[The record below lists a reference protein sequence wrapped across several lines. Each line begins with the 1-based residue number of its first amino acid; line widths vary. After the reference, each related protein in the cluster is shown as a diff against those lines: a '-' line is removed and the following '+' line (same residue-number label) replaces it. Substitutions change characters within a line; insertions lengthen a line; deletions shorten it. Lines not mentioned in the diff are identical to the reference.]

1 LLALHGDHDPILKSA
16 RPRPTMFDFVRSHT
30 RLFQGIL
37 VLLIFPSFVFFGVQG
52 YSSFTDASNTKVAE
66 VDGRGITQV
75 EWDAAHQRNIERF
88 RQQMPTVDVKLLDSP
103 AVRRET
109 LDSIVRERVLLAA
122 SEHMHMGVSDERL
135 QRVFATDP
143 QFAAL
148 RNPDGSVNRDLLVA
162 QGMSS
167 EMFAQSLRQDLA
179 MRQVLQGIGGTAVAP
194 KAVVDPSLDALLQ
207 RRQVQFQ
214 RFDTQAY
221 RSKVSPTD
229 AEIEAF
235 YKANEALFRAPEQA
249 RIDYVVL
256 DLQTLQKGVTVSDD
270 ELQRYYAENAS
281 RYTAAE
287 ERRASHILIKADK
300 DMAAAERQ
308 KAKAKA
314 DALLEQ
320 VRKAPSQ
327 FAELA
332 KKNSDDPGSAERGGD
347 LDYFGRGAMVKP
359 FDDAVFAMKPGEISN
374 VVESEFGYHI
384 IQLTGQRGGEK
395 KSFDA
400 VRAEI
405 EAEVKKQLAQ
415 KRYAE
420 AAELF
425 TNTVYE
431 QSDSLQPAIDKLKL
445 EKRSATVQRTPVPG
459 AAGPLA
465 SAKLLEAVFGN
476 DAVRNKR
483 NTDAVEVAPSQ
494 LASARIVEYLPA
506 RTLPLAEVKDQVR
519 ERLVGQQAAAL
530 AKKEGQALLAQLQ
543 KAGDTALPETAAI
556 GRAGSQGVP
565 RSLIDA
571 VLAVDV
577 SKLPV
582 PLGVDLGE
590 QGYIVAKVAQVLP
603 RDPAMGNEQ
612 TMQSQYAQAIASAEM
627 QAYYAA
633 LKTRYKAEIKPRV
646 AEAAASTPAR

>member
-1 LLALHGDHDPILKSA
+1 
-16 RPRPTMFDFVRSHT
+16 MFDFVRSHT

-52 YSSFTDASNTKVAE
+52 YSSFTDGSNAKVAE
-66 VDGRGITQV
+66 VDGRGITQM

-88 RQQMPTVDVKLLDSP
+88 RQQMPTADMKLLDSP
-103 AVRRET
+103 AVRGET
-109 LDSIVRERVLLAA
+109 LDSLVRERVLLAA
-122 SEHMHMGVSDERL
+122 AERMHLGVSDERL

-148 RNPDGSVNRDLLVA
+148 RNPDGSVNRDLLMA

-179 MRQVLQGIGGTAVAP
+179 MRQVMQGIGTTVVAP

-214 RFDTQAY
+214 RFDAQAL
-221 RSKVSPTD
+221 RGKVNPSD
-229 AEIEAF
+229 ADIETF

-249 RIDYVVL
+249 RVDYVML
-256 DLQTLQKGVTVSDD
+256 DLQTLQKGVSVSDD
-270 ELQRYYAENAS
+270 ELQRFYAENAS

-300 DMAAAERQ
+300 DMAAADRQ
-308 KAKAKA
+308 KARAKA

-320 VRKAPSQ
+320 LRKSPGQ

-347 LDYFGRGAMVKP
+347 LDFFGRGAMVKP
-359 FDDAVFAMKPGEISN
+359 FDDAVFAMKAGEISN
-374 VVESEFGYHI
+374 VVESEFGFHI

-395 KSFDA
+395 KSFAA

-405 EAEVKKQLAQ
+405 ETEVKRQLAQ
-415 KRYAE
+415 KRFAE
-420 AAELF
+420 AAEQF

-431 QSDSLQPAIDKLKL
+431 QSDSLQPVIDKLKL
-445 EKRSATVQRTPVPG
+445 EKRSALVQRTPAPG
-459 AAGPLA
+459 ATGALA

-476 DAVRNKR
+476 DAINNKR
-483 NTDAVEVAPSQ
+483 NTDAIEVGPSQ
-494 LASARIVEYLPA
+494 LASARIVEHLPA
-506 RTLPLAEVKDQVR
+506 RTLPLAEVKEQVR
-519 ERLVGQQAAAL
+519 ERLVGEQAAAL
-530 AKKEGQALLAQLQ
+530 ARKEGQALLAQLQ
-543 KAGDTALPETAAI
+543 KDGATALPESAVI
-556 GRAGSQGVP
+556 GRLSAQSVP
-565 RSLIDA
+565 RKVIDA
-571 VLAVDV
+571 VLAADA
-577 SKLPV
+577 SKLPL

-590 QGYIVAKVAQVLP
+590 QGFWVGKVTQVLP
-603 RDPAMGNEQ
+603 RDAALAPEQ
-612 TMQSQYAQAIASAEM
+612 TLQAQYAQAIATAEM

-633 LKTRYKAEIKPRV
+633 LKTRYRAEIKPSV
-646 AEAAASTPAR
+646 AALAASAPAR

>member
-1 LLALHGDHDPILKSA
+1 
-16 RPRPTMFDFVRSHT
+16 MFDFVRSHT

-88 RQQMPTVDVKLLDSP
+88 RQQMPTVDLKLLDSP
-103 AVRRET
+103 AVRSET
-109 LDSIVRERVLLAA
+109 LDGLVRDRVLLAA
-122 SEHMHMGVSDERL
+122 AEHMHMGVSDERL
-135 QRVFATDP
+135 QRVFSTDP

-148 RNPDGSVNRDLLVA
+148 RNPDGSVNRDLLTA

-179 MRQVLQGIGGTAVAP
+179 MRQVLQGIGATAVAP
-194 KAVVDPSLDALLQ
+194 KAVVDPALDALLQ
-207 RRQVQFQ
+207 RRQVEYQ
-214 RFDTQAY
+214 RFDVAAY
-221 RSKVSPTD
+221 RSKLNLGD
-229 AEIEAF
+229 AEIETF

-256 DLQTLQKGVTVSDD
+256 DLQTLQKGLSVSDD
-270 ELQRYYAENAS
+270 DLQRFYAENLS

-308 KAKAKA
+308 KARAKA

-320 VRKAPSQ
+320 VRKSPGE

-332 KKNSDDPGSAERGGD
+332 RKNSDDPGSAERGGD
-347 LDYFGRGAMVKP
+347 LDFFSRGAMVKP

-374 VVESEFGYHI
+374 VVESEFGFHI

-420 AAELF
+420 AAEQF

-431 QSDSLQPAIDKLKL
+431 QADSLQPAIEKLKL
-445 EKRSATVQRTPVPG
+445 EKRSATVQRLPAPG
-459 AAGPLA
+459 ASGPLA

-483 NTDAVEVAPSQ
+483 NTDAVEVGPNQ
-494 LASARIVEYLPA
+494 LAAARIVEYLPA
-506 RTLPLAEVKDQVR
+506 RTLPLADVKDQVR
-519 ERLVGQQAAAL
+519 ERLMAEQAAAL
-530 AKKEGQALLAQLQ
+530 ARKDGQALLAQLQ
-543 KAGDTALPETAAI
+543 KSADAKLPETAVI
-556 GRAGSQGVP
+556 GRIGSQGMP
-565 RSLIDA
+565 RDVIDA
-571 VLAVDV
+571 VLGADPG
-577 SKLPV
+577 KLPAPV
-582 PLGVDLGE
+582 GVDLGP
-590 QGYIVAKVAQVLP
+590 QGYLVAKVTQVLP
-603 RDPAMGNEQ
+603 RDPAVANEQ
-612 TMQSQYAQAIASAEM
+612 TLQSQYAQAISAAETM
-627 QAYYAA
+627 AYYSA
-633 LKTRYKAEIKPRV
+633 LKSRYKAEVKPRAV
-646 AEAAASTPAR
+646 AAAASAPAPR

>member
-1 LLALHGDHDPILKSA
+1 
-16 RPRPTMFDFVRSHT
+16 MFDFVRSHT

-52 YSSFTDASNTKVAE
+52 YSSFTNSSSSKVAE
-66 VDGRGITQV
+66 VDGRGITQT
-75 EWDAAHQRNIERF
+75 EWDAVHQRNIERY
-88 RQQMPTVDVKLLDSP
+88 RQQVPNIDVKLLDSP
-103 AVRRET
+103 AARRET
-109 LDSIVRERVLLAA
+109 LDGIVRERVLLAA
-122 SEHMHMGVSDERL
+122 SENMHLGVSDERL
-135 QRVFATDP
+135 QRVFSTDP

-167 EMFAQSLRQDLA
+167 EVFAQSLRQDLA
-179 MRQVLQGIGGTAVAP
+179 MRQVMQGIGGTAVAP
-194 KAVVDPSLDALLQ
+194 KAVVDPALDALLQ

-221 RSKVSPTD
+221 RAKVNPTD
-229 AEIEAF
+229 ADIEAF

-256 DLQTLQKGVTVSDD
+256 DLQSLQKGVTVSED

-300 DMAAAERQ
+300 DMAAADRQ

-314 DALLEQ
+314 DGLLEQ
-320 VRKAPSQ
+320 LRKSPGQ

-359 FDDAVFAMKPGEISN
+359 FEDAVFAMKPGEIGN

-395 KSFDA
+395 KSLDA
-400 VRAEI
+400 VRPEI

-420 AAELF
+420 AAEQF

-431 QSDSLQPAIDKLKL
+431 QADSLQPAIDKLKL
-445 EKRSATVQRTPVPG
+445 EKRSALVQRIPAQG
-459 AAGPLA
+459 ATGPLA
-465 SAKLLEAVFGN
+465 SAKLLESVFGS
-476 DAVRNKR
+476 DAVRSKR
-483 NTDAVEVAPSQ
+483 NTDAVEVGPNQ
-494 LASARIVEYLPA
+494 LAAARIVEYMPA

-530 AKKEGQALLAQLQ
+530 ARKEGQALLAQLQ
-543 KAGDTALPETAAI
+543 KSGGTALPETAVI
-556 GRAGSQGVP
+556 GRVGAQGVP

-571 VLAVDV
+571 VLAADAT
-577 SKLPV
+577 KLPAPV
-582 PLGVDLGE
+582 GVDLGE
-590 QGYIVAKVAQVLP
+590 QGFVVAKVTQVLP
-603 RDPAMGNEQ
+603 RDPALGTEQ
-612 TMQSQYAQAIASAEM
+612 TLQGQYAQAIASAEM

-633 LKTRYKAEIKPRV
+633 LKSRYKAEIKPRV
-646 AEAAASTPAR
+646 AEAAAASAAAR

>member
-1 LLALHGDHDPILKSA
+1 
-16 RPRPTMFDFVRSHT
+16 M
-30 RLFQGIL
+30 
-37 VLLIFPSFVFFGVQG
+37 
-52 YSSFTDASNTKVAE
+52 
-66 VDGRGITQV
+66 
-75 EWDAAHQRNIERF
+75 
-88 RQQMPTVDVKLLDSP
+88 
-103 AVRRET
+103 
-109 LDSIVRERVLLAA
+109 
-122 SEHMHMGVSDERL
+122 
-135 QRVFATDP
+135 
-143 QFAAL
+143 
-148 RNPDGSVNRDLLVA
+148 
-162 QGMSS
+162 
-167 EMFAQSLRQDLA
+167 
-179 MRQVLQGIGGTAVAP
+179 
-194 KAVVDPSLDALLQ
+194 
-207 RRQVQFQ
+207 
-214 RFDTQAY
+214 
-221 RSKVSPTD
+221 
-229 AEIEAF
+229 
-235 YKANEALFRAPEQA
+235 FRAPEQA

-256 DLQTLQKGVTVSDD
+256 DLQTLQKDVTVSDD

-320 VRKAPSQ
+320 VRKSPGQ

-374 VVESEFGYHI
+374 VVESDFGYHI

-420 AAELF
+420 AAEQF

-445 EKRSATVQRTPVPG
+445 EKRSATVQRTPAPG
-459 AAGPLA
+459 ATGALA

-494 LASARIVEYLPA
+494 LASARIVEHQPA

-519 ERLVGQQAAAL
+519 ERLVGQQAAEL

-543 KAGDTALPETAAI
+543 KAGDTALPESVVI
-556 GRAGSQGVP
+556 GRVGAQGVP

-571 VLAVDV
+571 VLAADAG
-577 SKLPV
+577 KLPA

-612 TMQSQYAQAIASAEM
+612 TLQGQYAQAIAGAEI

-633 LKTRYKAEIKPRV
+633 LKTRYKAEIKPLA
-646 AEAAASTPAR
+646 AEAATSAPAR

>member
-1 LLALHGDHDPILKSA
+1 
-16 RPRPTMFDFVRSHT
+16 MFDFVRTHT

-52 YSSFTDASNTKVAE
+52 YSSFTDASNSKVAE

-75 EWDAAHQRNIERF
+75 EWDAAHQRSIERF
-88 RQQMPTVDVKLLDSP
+88 RQQMPTVDVKLLDTP
-103 AVRRET
+103 AMRRET

-135 QRVFATDP
+135 QRVFSTDP

-179 MRQVLQGIGGTAVAP
+179 MRQVLQGIGTTAVAP

-207 RRQVQFQ
+207 RRQVQYQ
-214 RFDTQAY
+214 RFDAQAY
-221 RSKVSPTD
+221 RSKVNPAD
-229 AEIEAF
+229 AEIEAY
-235 YKANEALFRAPEQA
+235 YKANETLFRAAEQA
-249 RIDYVVL
+249 RIEYVVL

-270 ELQRYYAENAS
+270 ELKRYYAENAS

-300 DMAAAERQ
+300 DMAAADRQ
-308 KAKAKA
+308 KARAKA

-320 VRKAPSQ
+320 LRKSPGQ

-332 KKNSDDPGSAERGGD
+332 GKNSDDPGSAERGGD
-347 LDYFGRGAMVKP
+347 LDFFGRGAMVKP

-374 VVESEFGYHI
+374 VVESEFGFHI

-395 KSFDA
+395 KSFDS

-420 AAELF
+420 AAEQF
-425 TNTVYE
+425 TNIVYE
-431 QSDSLQPAIDKLKL
+431 QADSLQPVVDKLKL
-445 EKRSATVQRTPVPG
+445 ERRSAMVQRAPAAG
-459 AAGPLA
+459 ATGPLA

-483 NTDAVEVAPSQ
+483 NTDAVEIGPNQ
-494 LASARIVEYLPA
+494 LASARIVEYMPA

-530 AKKEGQALLAQLQ
+530 ARKEGEALLAQLR
-543 KAGDTALPETAAI
+543 KNGDTALPETAVI
-556 GRAGSQGVP
+556 GRIGSQGMP

-571 VLAVDV
+571 VLAADAG
-577 SKLPV
+577 KLPAPV
-582 PLGVDLGE
+582 GVDLGD
-590 QGYIVAKVAQVLP
+590 QGYIVAKVTQVLP
-603 RDPAMGNEQ
+603 RDPSLGNEQ
-612 TMQSQYAQAIASAEM
+612 ALQSQYAQAIASAEM

-646 AEAAASTPAR
+646 AAASASSPAR

>member
-1 LLALHGDHDPILKSA
+1 
-16 RPRPTMFDFVRSHT
+16 MFDFVRSHT
-30 RLFQGIL
+30 RLFLGIV
-37 VLLIFPSFVFFGVQG
+37 VLLIIPSFVFFGVQG
-52 YSSFTDASNTKVAE
+52 YSSFGDGANTKVAE

-75 EWDAAHQRNIERF
+75 EWDAAHERNIQRY
-88 RQQMPTVDVKLLDSP
+88 RQQMPNIDVKLLDSP
-103 AVRRET
+103 AVKRET
-109 LDSIVRERVLLAA
+109 LDGIVRERVLLAA
-122 SEHMHMGVSDERL
+122 AEHMHMGVSDERL
-135 QRVFATDP
+135 QRVFSTDP

-179 MRQVLQGIGGTAVAP
+179 MRQVLQGIGTTAVAP

-207 RRQVQFQ
+207 RRQVQYQ
-214 RFDTQAY
+214 RFDAMAY
-221 RSKVSPTD
+221 RGKVNPSD
-229 AEIEAF
+229 ADIEAF
-235 YKANEALFRAPEQA
+235 YKANEALFRATEQA
-249 RIDYVVL
+249 RIDYVLL
-256 DLQTLQKGVTVSDD
+256 DMQTLQKGVTVSDD

-300 DMAAAERQ
+300 DMAAADRQ

-314 DALLEQ
+314 EQLLEQ
-320 VRKAPSQ
+320 VRKSPGQ

-374 VVESEFGYHI
+374 VVESDFGYHI
-384 IQLTGQRGGEK
+384 IQLSGQRGGEK
-395 KSFDA
+395 KAFEA

-420 AAELF
+420 AAEQF
-425 TNTVYE
+425 SNTVYE
-431 QSDSLQPAIDKLKL
+431 QSDSLQPVIDKLKL
-445 EKRSATVQRTPVPG
+445 EKRSALVQRTPAPG
-459 AAGPLA
+459 ASGPLA

-483 NTDAVEVAPSQ
+483 NTDAVEVGPNQ
-494 LASARIVEYLPA
+494 LAAARIVEYLPA
-506 RTLPLAEVKDQVR
+506 RTLPLAEVKEQVR

-530 AKKEGQALLAQLQ
+530 ARKEGEVLLAQLN
-543 KAGDTALPETAAI
+543 KSADAALPESAVI
-556 GRAGSQGVP
+556 GRVGSQGVP
-565 RSLIDA
+565 RGLIDA
-571 VLAVDV
+571 VLAADAGN
-577 SKLPV
+577 LPAPV
-582 PLGVDLGE
+582 GVDLGD
-590 QGYIVAKVAQVLP
+590 QGYIVAKVTQVLP
-603 RDPAMGNEQ
+603 RDPALGNEQ
-612 TMQSQYAQAIASAEM
+612 VMQNQYAQAIANAEM

-646 AEAAASTPAR
+646 INAAASAPAR

>member
-1 LLALHGDHDPILKSA
+1 
-16 RPRPTMFDFVRSHT
+16 MFEFVRSHT

-52 YSSFTDASNTKVAE
+52 YSSFTDASNSKVAE

-75 EWDAAHQRNIERF
+75 EWDAAHQRNIGRY
-88 RQQMPTVDVKLLDSP
+88 RQQMPNVDVRLLDTP
-103 AVRRET
+103 AVRQET
-109 LDSIVRERVLLAA
+109 LDGILRERVLLAA
-122 SEHMHMGVSDERL
+122 SEHMHLGVSDERL
-135 QRVFATDP
+135 HRVFSTDP

-148 RNPDGSVNRDLLVA
+148 RNPDGSVNRDLLMA

-179 MRQVLQGIGGTAVAP
+179 MRQVMQGIGGTAVAP

-214 RFDTQAY
+214 RFDAQAY
-221 RSKVSPTD
+221 RGKVNPTD
-229 AEIEAF
+229 ADIEAF

-270 ELQRYYAENAS
+270 DLQRYYAENAS

-300 DMAAAERQ
+300 DMAAADRQ
-308 KAKAKA
+308 KARAKA

-320 VRKAPSQ
+320 LRKSPGQ

-347 LDYFGRGAMVKP
+347 LDFFGRGAMVKP
-359 FDDAVFAMKPGEISN
+359 FEDAVFAMKQGEIGN

-395 KSFDA
+395 KAFEQ

-405 EAEVKKQLAQ
+405 ESEVKKQLAQ

-420 AAELF
+420 AAEQF

-445 EKRSATVQRTPVPG
+445 EKRSALVQRNPLPDATG
-459 AAGPLA
+459 ALGSP
-465 SAKLLEAVFGN
+465 KLLEAVFGN

-483 NTDAVEVAPSQ
+483 NTDAVEVGPNQ

-506 RTLPLAEVKDQVR
+506 RTLPLADVKDQVR
-519 ERLVGQQAAAL
+519 ERLVGEQAAAL
-530 AKKEGQALLAQLQ
+530 ARKEGQALLAQLQ
-543 KAGDTALPETAAI
+543 KDGTAALPESAAI
-556 GRAGSQGVP
+556 GRVAAQGVP
-565 RSLIDA
+565 RNVVDA
-571 VLAVDV
+571 VLAADAA
-577 SKLPV
+577 KLPA

-590 QGYIVAKVAQVLP
+590 QGYWVGKVTQVLP
-603 RDPAMGNEQ
+603 RDPSLGNEQ
-612 TMQSQYAQAIASAEM
+612 TMQGQYAQAVASAEM

-633 LKTRYKAEIKPRV
+633 LKARYKAEIKPRV
-646 AEAAASTPAR
+646 AQLAASAPAR